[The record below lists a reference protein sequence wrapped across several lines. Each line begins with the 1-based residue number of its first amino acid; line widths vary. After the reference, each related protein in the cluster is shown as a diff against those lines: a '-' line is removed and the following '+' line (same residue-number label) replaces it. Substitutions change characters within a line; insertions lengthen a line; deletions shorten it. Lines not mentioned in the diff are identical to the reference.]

1 MIFLVMAL
9 LIAGIVQVYLQR
21 VMGMDFLEAQNYL
34 RIWFE
39 VRLVTGC
46 IFLVGTALVLW
57 GLFRLART
65 LPVGECAPGLE
76 PEPVP
81 VA

>member
-21 VMGMDFLEAQNYL
+21 IMGMDFLEVQNQL

-46 IFLVGTALVLW
+46 IFFVGTLLVLW
-57 GLFRLART
+57 DLFRLARP
-65 LPVGECAPGLE
+65 LPAGERR
-76 PEPVP
+76 PEPKP
-81 VA
+81 QAIPIA